1 MRKTAQVGTHMAR
14 KANFDREEKLLV
26 AMDVFWRKGFANTSI
41 SDLTDELNINR
52 FSLYNTYGDKQ
63 QLYYEALDAY
73 LKKVSLPSLTDLEKD
88 GASLPELESFLK
100 SFAELQR
107 KRSCGCFIQNALVE
121 HAGEDDD
128 VLRKGHFLFDHLID
142 IITDA
147 LKNAQKE
154 TLVPKTLKPEELAR
168 FALNNMQGMRVLGK
182 AKRYADL
189 DTALSC
195 LLVLIRK

>member
-73 LKKVSLPSLTDLEKD
+73 LKKSLVALTH
-88 GASLPELESFLK
+88 
-100 SFAELQR
+100 R
-107 KRSCGCFIQNALVE
+107 
-121 HAGEDDD
+121 
-128 VLRKGHFLFDHLID
+128 LRERRRIPVR
-142 IITDA
+142 T
-147 LKNAQKE
+147 
-154 TLVPKTLKPEELAR
+154 
-168 FALNNMQGMRVLGK
+168 
-182 AKRYADL
+182 
-189 DTALSC
+189 
-195 LLVLIRK
+195 

>member
-1 MRKTAQVGTHMAR
+1 MAR

-73 LKKVSLPSLTDLEKD
+73 LKKVSLPSLSNLQKD
-88 GASLPELESFLK
+88 GASLREIEEFLM
-100 SFAELQR
+100 SFAKLQR
-107 KRSCGCFIQNALVE
+107 KRSCGCFVQNALVE
-121 HAGEDDD
+121 HAGEDED
-128 VLRKGHFLFDHLID
+128 VLRMGHFLFDHLVEVL
-142 IITDA
+142 TEA
-147 LKNAQKE
+147 LENAQRE
-154 TLVPKTLKPEELAR
+154 TIVPKTFKPSDLAR
-168 FALNNMQGMRVLGK
+168 FILNNMQGMRVLGK
-182 AKRYADL
+182 AKRYEDL

>member
-73 LKKVSLPSLTDLEKD
+73 LKKSRCPHSPTWRKTAHPCQNLSLSLSPLQSYN
-88 GASLPELESFLK
+88 ASEVV
-100 SFAELQR
+100 
-107 KRSCGCFIQNALVE
+107 G
-121 HAGEDDD
+121 
-128 VLRKGHFLFDHLID
+128 VLFKMRLWSMQ
-142 IITDA
+142 A
-147 LKNAQKE
+147 
-154 TLVPKTLKPEELAR
+154 KT
-168 FALNNMQGMRVLGK
+168 MM
-182 AKRYADL
+182 Y
-189 DTALSC
+189 
-195 LLVLIRK
+195 

>member
-1 MRKTAQVGTHMAR
+1 MAR
-14 KANFDREEKLLV
+14 KANFDRDEKLLV

-73 LKKVSLPSLTDLEKD
+73 LKKVSLPSLTNLQKD
-88 GASLPELESFLK
+88 GASLREIDAFLT
-100 SFAELQR
+100 SFAALQH
-107 KRSCGCFIQNALVE
+107 KNSCGCFIQNALVE
-121 HAGEDDD
+121 HAGEDHD
-128 VLRKGHFLFDHLID
+128 VLRMGHFLFDHLLD
-142 IITDA
+142 ILAEAIV
-147 LKNAQKE
+147 NAQKE
-154 TLVPKTLKPEELAR
+154 TLIPKTLKPAQLAC
-168 FALNNMQGMRVLGK
+168 FILNNMQGMRVLGK
-182 AKRYADL
+182 AKRYNDL

>member
-1 MRKTAQVGTHMAR
+1 MAR

-73 LKKVSLPSLTDLEKD
+73 LKKVSLPSLANLQNE
-88 GASLPELESFLK
+88 GASLREIEEFLT
-100 SFAELQR
+100 SFAALQR
-107 KRSCGCFIQNALVE
+107 KRSCGCFVQNALVE
-121 HAGEDDD
+121 HAGEDED
-128 VLRKGHFLFDHLID
+128 VLRMGHFLFDHLVEILTEA
-142 IITDA
+142 IE
-147 LKNAQKE
+147 NAQREKI
-154 TLVPKTLKPEELAR
+154 VPKTLNPSDLAR
-168 FALNNMQGMRVLGK
+168 FILNNMQGMRVLGK
-182 AKRYADL
+182 AKRYEDL

>member
-1 MRKTAQVGTHMAR
+1 MAR
-14 KANFDREEKLLV
+14 KANFDRDEKLLV
-26 AMDVFWRKGFANTSI
+26 AMDVFWRKGFAHTSI

-63 QLYYEALDAY
+63 QLYYDTLDTY
-73 LKKVSLPSLTDLEKD
+73 LKKVSLPSFRNLESE
-88 GASLPELESFLK
+88 GASLPELEVFLK

-107 KRSCGCFIQNALVE
+107 KRSCGCFIQNALIE

-128 VLRKGHFLFDHLID
+128 VLRKGNFLFDHLIG

-147 LKNAQKE
+147 IKNAQKE
-154 TLVPKTLKPEELAR
+154 TLIPKTLGPQELAR
-168 FALNNMQGMRVLGK
+168 FILNNMQGMRVLGK
-182 AKRYADL
+182 AKRYADI
-189 DTALSC
+189 DAALSC